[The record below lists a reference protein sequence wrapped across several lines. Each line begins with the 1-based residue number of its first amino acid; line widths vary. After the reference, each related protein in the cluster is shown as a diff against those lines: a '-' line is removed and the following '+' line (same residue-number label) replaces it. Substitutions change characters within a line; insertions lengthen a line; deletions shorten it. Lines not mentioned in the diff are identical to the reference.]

1 MARGTIKV
9 RLLGVF
15 REAYGTSNEHVEIEG
30 KVRLKDI
37 IWRLADSSEDLKR
50 ALIDPELESP
60 LPNAVIIVNG
70 RDISALD
77 GLETE
82 VKSGDEIVLIP
93 LIRCGVTR

>member
-1 MARGTIKV
+1 MARGNIKI
-9 RLLGVF
+9 RLFGVF
-15 REAYGTSNEHVEIEG
+15 RKAYGASIERMKLED

-37 IWRLADSSEDLKR
+37 IWKLADSSENLRR
-50 ALIDPELESP
+50 ALIDPELKSP

-82 VKSGDEIVLIP
+82 VKPGDEIVFIP
-93 LIRCGVTR
+93 LIRCGSTR

>member
-1 MARGTIKV
+1 MTRETIKI

-15 REAYGTSNEHVEIEG
+15 KEAYGASSEHIEIKG
-30 KVRLKDI
+30 KARLKDI
-37 IWRLADSSEDLKR
+37 IWKLADSSENLRR
-50 ALIDPELESP
+50 ALIDPELKSP

-82 VKSGDEIVLIP
+82 VKPGDEIVLIP
-93 LIRCGVTR
+93 LIRCGSTR

>member
-1 MARGTIKV
+1 MARGTIKI

-15 REAYGTSNEHVEIEG
+15 KEAYGASREHIEIKG
-30 KVRLKDI
+30 KARLKDI
-37 IWRLADSSEDLKR
+37 IWKLADSSENLRR
-50 ALIDPELESP
+50 ALIDPELKSP

-82 VKSGDEIVLIP
+82 VKPGDEIVFIP
-93 LIRCGVTR
+93 LIRCGSTR

>member
-1 MARGTIKV
+1 MARGTVRV

-15 REAYGTSNEHVEIEG
+15 KEAYGESSEHVEVKG
-30 KVRLKDI
+30 KVLLKDI
-37 IWRLADSSEDLKR
+37 IWRLADSSEDLRR

-93 LIRCGVTR
+93 LIRCGVMR